1 MPTLSLYSEAFA
13 DTTSADYYIA
23 RPTEDLWKKLISRF
37 QHYGED
43 TVSRLFLRLGQ
54 STVVAV
60 GDPLQYVDFEN
71 GIVLP
76 MWMLDSIGYAGCGED
91 IAYDILTADSFPK
104 ATRIVIDV
112 EDDIIHSID
121 IIAAFSKVF
130 SQLGVIRQGQIIQVS
145 LDEMG
150 GYNVSV
156 KIQILEPGPEVFLD
170 GDEVP
175 LEFMEHPSSSA
186 PFAPIAAIAPATATA
201 TATATSINTEE
212 EEEEERQAT
221 PFPSDPLFF
230 SSMLPEDYYP
240 KPQIFSG
247 AGNVL
252 GGGGGSKK

>member
-23 RPTEDLWKKLISRF
+23 RPTEDLWKKLISKF

-186 PFAPIAAIAPATATA
+186 PFAPTV
-201 TATATSINTEE
+201 NK

-221 PFPSDPLFF
+221 PFPLDPLFF

>member
-23 RPTEDLWKKLISRF
+23 RPTEDLWKQLISRF

-112 EDDIIHSID
+112 EDDMIHSID
-121 IIAAFSKVF
+121 IVAAFSKVF
-130 SQLGVIRQGQIIQVS
+130 SQLGVIRQGQIIQVP

-150 GYNVSV
+150 GYKVTV

-175 LEFMEHPSSSA
+175 LEFMEHPSSSLV
-186 PFAPIAAIAPATATA
+186 PDAAL
-201 TATATSINTEE
+201 ATSINTEE
-212 EEEEERQAT
+212 QDEERQAT

>member
-23 RPTEDLWKKLISRF
+23 RPTEDLWKQLISRF

-43 TVSRLFLRLGQ
+43 TVSRLFLRLTDLQGH

-76 MWMLDSIGYAGCGED
+76 MWILDSIGYAGCGED
-91 IAYDILTADSFPK
+91 IAYDILTADSFPR

-112 EDDIIHSID
+112 EDDMIHSID
-121 IIAAFSKVF
+121 IVAAFSKVF
-130 SQLGVIRQGQIIQVS
+130 SQLGVIRQGQIIQVP

-186 PFAPIAAIAPATATA
+186 PFAPTV
-201 TATATSINTEE
+201 NT
-212 EEEEERQAT
+212 EEEERQAT

-230 SSMLPEDYYP
+230 SSMLPEEFYP
-240 KPQIFSG
+240 MSQIFSG

>member
-23 RPTEDLWKKLISRF
+23 RPTEDLWKQLISRF

-43 TVSRLFLRLGQ
+43 TVSRLFLRLTDLQGH

-76 MWMLDSIGYAGCGED
+76 MWILDSIGYAGCGED
-91 IAYDILTADSFPK
+91 IAYDILTADSFPR

-121 IIAAFSKVF
+121 IVAAFSKVF
-130 SQLGVIRQGQIIQVS
+130 SQLGVIRQGQIIQVP

-170 GDEVP
+170 GDEIP

-186 PFAPIAAIAPATATA
+186 PFAPIV
-201 TATATSINTEE
+201 NTEE
-212 EEEEERQAT
+212 EERQPT
-221 PFPSDPLFF
+221 PVPSDPLFF

>member
-23 RPTEDLWKKLISRF
+23 RPTEDLWKQLISRF

-43 TVSRLFLRLGQ
+43 TVSRLFLRLTNLQGQ

-76 MWMLDSIGYAGCGED
+76 MWILDSIGYAGCGED
-91 IAYDILTADSFPK
+91 IAYDILTADSFPR

-112 EDDIIHSID
+112 EDDMIHSID
-121 IIAAFSKVF
+121 IVTAFSKVF
-130 SQLGVIRQGQIIQVS
+130 SQLGVIHQGQIIQVP

-150 GYNVSV
+150 GYKVSV

-186 PFAPIAAIAPATATA
+186 PFAPTV
-201 TATATSINTEE
+201 NT

-221 PFPSDPLFF
+221 PFPLDPLFF

>member
-23 RPTEDLWKKLISRF
+23 RPTEDLWKQLISRF

-43 TVSRLFLRLGQ
+43 TVSRLFLRLTDLQGQ

-76 MWMLDSIGYAGCGED
+76 MWILDSIGYAGCGED
-91 IAYDILTADSFPK
+91 IAYDILTADSFPR

-112 EDDIIHSID
+112 EDDMIHSID
-121 IIAAFSKVF
+121 IVAAFSKVF
-130 SQLGVIRQGQIIQVS
+130 SQLGVIHQGQIIQVP

-150 GYNVSV
+150 GYKVSV

-186 PFAPIAAIAPATATA
+186 PFAPAAPTV
-201 TATATSINTEE
+201 NT
-212 EEEEERQAT
+212 EEERQAT

-230 SSMLPEDYYP
+230 SSMLPEEFYP
-240 KPQIFSG
+240 MSQIFSG

-252 GGGGGSKK
+252 GGGASKK

>member
-23 RPTEDLWKKLISRF
+23 RPTEDLWKQLISRF

-112 EDDIIHSID
+112 EDDMIHSID
-121 IIAAFSKVF
+121 IVAAFSKVF
-130 SQLGVIRQGQIIQVS
+130 SQLGVIRQGQIIQVP

-150 GYNVSV
+150 GYKVTV

-175 LEFMEHPSSSA
+175 LEFMEHPSSSLI
-186 PFAPIAAIAPATATA
+186 PDAAL
-201 TATATSINTEE
+201 ATSINTEE
-212 EEEEERQAT
+212 QDEERQAT

-240 KPQIFSG
+240 RPQIFSG

>member
-23 RPTEDLWKKLISRF
+23 RPTEDLWKQLISRF

-112 EDDIIHSID
+112 EDDMIHSID
-121 IIAAFSKVF
+121 IVAAFSKVF
-130 SQLGVIRQGQIIQVS
+130 SQLGVIRQGQIIQVP

-150 GYNVSV
+150 GYKVTV
-156 KIQILEPGPEVFLD
+156 KIQTLEPGPEVFLD

-175 LEFMEHPSSSA
+175 LEFMEHPSSSLV
-186 PFAPIAAIAPATATA
+186 PFAPIAPAP
-201 TATATSINTEE
+201 EQ
-212 EEEEERQAT
+212 EERQAT

-240 KPQIFSG
+240 RPQIFSG

>member
-23 RPTEDLWKKLISRF
+23 RPTEDLWKQLISRF

-112 EDDIIHSID
+112 EDDMIHSID
-121 IIAAFSKVF
+121 IVAAFSKVF
-130 SQLGVIRQGQIIQVS
+130 SQLGVIRQGQIIQVP

-150 GYNVSV
+150 GYKVTV

-175 LEFMEHPSSSA
+175 LEFMEHPSSSLI
-186 PFAPIAAIAPATATA
+186 PDAAL
-201 TATATSINTEE
+201 ATSINTEE
-212 EEEEERQAT
+212 QEERQAT

>member
-23 RPTEDLWKKLISRF
+23 RPTEDLWKQLISRF

-43 TVSRLFLRLGQ
+43 TVSRLFLRLTDLQGH

-76 MWMLDSIGYAGCGED
+76 MWILDSIGYAGCGED
-91 IAYDILTADSFPK
+91 IAYDILTADSFPR

-112 EDDIIHSID
+112 EDDMIHSID
-121 IIAAFSKVF
+121 IVAAFSKVF
-130 SQLGVIRQGQIIQVS
+130 SQLGVIRQGQIIQVP

-170 GDEVP
+170 GDEIP
-175 LEFMEHPSSSA
+175 LEFMEHPSSA
-186 PFAPIAAIAPATATA
+186 PFAPTV
-201 TATATSINTEE
+201 NTEE
-212 EEEEERQAT
+212 ERQPT

-240 KPQIFSG
+240 KPPIFSG

>member
-23 RPTEDLWKKLISRF
+23 RPTEDLWKQLISRF

-112 EDDIIHSID
+112 EDDMIHSID
-121 IIAAFSKVF
+121 IVAAFSKVF
-130 SQLGVIRQGQIIQVS
+130 SQLGVIRQGQIIQVP

-150 GYNVSV
+150 GYKVTV

-175 LEFMEHPSSSA
+175 LEFMEHPSSSLV
-186 PFAPIAAIAPATATA
+186 PDAAL
-201 TATATSINTEE
+201 ATSINTEE
-212 EEEEERQAT
+212 QKERQAT

>member
-23 RPTEDLWKKLISRF
+23 RPTEDLWKQLISRF

-43 TVSRLFLRLGQ
+43 TVSRLFLRLTDLQGQ

-76 MWMLDSIGYAGCGED
+76 MWILDSIGYAGCGED
-91 IAYDILTADSFPK
+91 IAYDILTADSFPR

-112 EDDIIHSID
+112 EDDMIHSID
-121 IIAAFSKVF
+121 IVAAFSKVF
-130 SQLGVIRQGQIIQVS
+130 SQLGVIRQGQIIQVP

-150 GYNVSV
+150 GYKVSV

-186 PFAPIAAIAPATATA
+186 PFAPAAPAA
-201 TATATSINTEE
+201 NT
-212 EEEEERQAT
+212 EEEERQAT
-221 PFPSDPLFF
+221 PFPSDSLFF
-230 SSMLPEDYYP
+230 SSMLPEEFYP
-240 KPQIFSG
+240 TPQIFSG